1 MSNETNKQ
9 GTKIISATATG
20 SRFNQHKS
28 INWSYRSLGRVARTN
43 TNKKQGKQ
51 VFKPKNID
59 CKLKI
64 DSFTKISGIL
74 YPPKNNIDV
83 IDENK
88 IIELYSLKK
97 KNTKIIELCSVKN
110 PATSSDSASCR
121 SKGVLLVSAN
131 TDIKKKQ
138 KTGNRGTT
146 YQMACWFS
154 MIVVKFKLPDNIIT
168 INIAELS
175 INS

>member
-74 YPPKNNIDV
+74 YPPKNKIDV
-83 IDENK
+83 IQLNNTIDE
-88 IIELYSLKK
+88 YSPRK
-97 KNTKIIELCSVKN
+97 KNTKGTELCSVIKPDTN
-110 PATSSDSASCR
+110 SDSASCK
-121 SKGVLLVSAN
+121 SNGVLEVSAS
-131 TDIKKKQ
+131 TEIK
-138 KTGNRGTT
+138 
-146 YQMACWFS
+146 
-154 MIVVKFKLPDNIIT
+154 
-168 INIAELS
+168 
-175 INS
+175 